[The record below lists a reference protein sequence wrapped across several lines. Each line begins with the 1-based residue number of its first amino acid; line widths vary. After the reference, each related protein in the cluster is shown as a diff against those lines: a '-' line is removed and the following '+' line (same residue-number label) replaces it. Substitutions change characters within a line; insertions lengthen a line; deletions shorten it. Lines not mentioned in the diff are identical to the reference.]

1 MSRLRPGGFLTCF
14 YCGKRSSTRF
24 IRGLSKFDCEKCDA
38 TNYLDANGEITDPP
52 VATEQVAPRNA
63 PRNTASSRTATTTTT
78 RSSAD
83 SIFCDTC
90 LKNQRL
96 FTASLAQYYSSEDP
110 GESESE
116 GLDRGYYKFRRGLE
130 KRYPQ
135 VCDACAD
142 RVGKAIEKAGYTA
155 KTDHLRKMMDRSREA
170 RSVRKTTTP
179 MDVIEVLGKWLWWA
193 GFALQML
200 WHLRIS
206 LEVISEGEAGGM
218 SDPDEPISSIQLRHV
233 AALLPSQDWLIL
245 NSLIAAVVSAPWNPH
260 LVKVVRGFSR
270 HLLGLQQWYSYQAII
285 IAMRFACR
293 FVPDLDGGQFKPA
306 LLSAHVAI
314 GCVMSLVYLQ
324 ATQSIMVDTT
334 PLFGAHKSTVSPKR
348 DTSSTAPGTRQDDAK
363 SFADVLNEA
372 LDSPGSAEPELPPP
386 RQLGR
391 QGLPSDWANGDTN
404 PYRQRQSPQRMLNG
418 LNLSESPARPQTS
431 YEEMDWTPTREPQPA
446 ALPRAFKQS
455 PIGAGG
461 SFGQAPTHAE
471 GGPFWYKV
479 PQAPLVPAHRMRNPP
494 NQPSL
499 RSSTERGENIFFRR
513 KTEEQHDGQNGRPNG
528 GVSFQQPKFFANDK
542 QNDEANSL
550 ADLLGSSFNMG
561 PDEDDGPGNNG
572 SVTKGSLHG
581 RTKDSSTGGRV
592 AAAKRHHPV
601 VQIACLAGS
610 LLVWLLSLSA
620 PIAYTDEIRLGVLGV
635 AGLTLMTLIQTRS
648 TNAAAITAVEMALLA
663 WLAQEQW
670 WKRTED
676 IGLHGLGLLAT
687 LLGHSIWDMVF

>member
-1 MSRLRPGGFLTCF
+1 MPRLRPGGYLTCF

-24 IRGLSKFDCEKCDA
+24 ARGLSKFDCAKCDA
-38 TNYLDANGEITDPP
+38 TNYLDSNGEITDPP

-63 PRNTASSRTATTTTT
+63 PRNTVSSRTAATQP
-78 RSSAD
+78 SE

-110 GESESE
+110 GDSESE

-170 RSVRKTTTP
+170 RSVRKTTTAL
-179 MDVIEVLGKWLWWA
+179 DVIEVLGKWLWWA
-193 GFALQML
+193 GFVLQML

-206 LEVISEGEAGGM
+206 LEVLSQSEMGGM
-218 SDPDEPISSIQLRHV
+218 SDPDEHGSPIQLQNV
-233 AALLPSQDWLIL
+233 AALLPSQAWLIR
-245 NSLIAAVVSAPWNPH
+245 NSLIAAVISAPWNPH
-260 LVKVVRGFSR
+260 LVKVVRGFSK

-293 FVPDLDGGQFKPA
+293 FVPDLDGGQYKPA

-324 ATQSIMVDTT
+324 ATQSIRVDTT

-348 DTSSTAPGTRQDDAK
+348 DTSSTAPVTRQDDTK

-372 LDSPGSAEPELPPP
+372 LDSPGHSEQQVPAP

-391 QGLPSDWANGDTN
+391 QGLPNDRVNGDTV
-404 PYRQRQSPQRMLNG
+404 PYKPRQSPQRMFNG

-431 YEEMDWTPTREPQPA
+431 YDEMDWTPTREPQAP
-446 ALPRAFKQS
+446 ALPRAFKES
-455 PIGAGG
+455 PSGAGG

-479 PQAPLVPAHRMRNPP
+479 PQAPVNPSHRMRNPP

-499 RSSTERGENIFFRR
+499 RSSTDRGENIFFRR
-513 KTEEQHDGQNGRPNG
+513 KTDQQQDGQNARQNG
-528 GVSFQQPKFFANDK
+528 GVSFQQPKFFAKDK
-542 QNDEANSL
+542 HSDEANSL
-550 ADLLGSSFNMG
+550 ADLLGSSFSMG
-561 PDEDDGPGNNG
+561 PDEHDDQDDD
-572 SVTKGSLHG
+572 SVEKASLHG
-581 RTKDSSTGGRV
+581 RTKDRNTDDRV
-592 AAAKRHHPV
+592 AVAKRHLPV
-601 VQIACLAGS
+601 VQAACLAGS

-620 PIAYTDEIRLGVLGV
+620 PISYTDEIRLGVLGV
-635 AGLTLMTLIQTRS
+635 AGLSSMTLLQTRS
-648 TNAAAITAVEMALLA
+648 TNAAAITAVEIVVLA
-663 WLAQEQW
+663 WVAQEHW
-670 WKRTED
+670 WQPTED
-676 IGLHGLGLLAT
+676 TGLHGLGLLAT
-687 LLGHSIWDMVF
+687 MFGHLIWDMVF